1 MKTKILNASEND
13 FNVILDLNQAAL
25 PAVSNMNMTQIN
37 YFFHQS
43 KYFKIIKNCGE
54 KNIAGFLIGLTFG
67 LNYDSENYKWFIKKF
82 DSFMYVD
89 RIVISPEYIGRGLGT
104 LFYKDL
110 ISYSLNNYKRII
122 CEYNIKPMNLISK
135 NFHEK
140 FGFKSI
146 GTQKT
151 EGGRK
156 EVSLME
162 YKIHT
167 D

>member
-1 MKTKILNASEND
+1 MKTRILNANKKD

-25 PAVSNMNMTQIN
+25 PAVSDMNMIKIN
-37 YFFHQS
+37 YFFHKS
-43 KYFKIIKNCGE
+43 KYFKIIKTAE
-54 KNIAGFLIGLTFG
+54 DDNIIGFLIGLTGG
-67 LNYDSENYKWFIKKF
+67 LNYDSENYQWFIKKF

-89 RIVISPEYIGRGLGT
+89 RIVISPEYTGKGFGT

-135 NFHEK
+135 NFHKK

-151 EGGRK
+151 EGGKK